1 MQRSTLKVLGNS
13 IAKRGMA
20 TEAQCKLLIIYNVFL
35 LYYIYFF
42 NIKEG

>member
-20 TEAQCKLLIIYNVFL
+20 TEAQCMLLIMLNL
-35 LYYIYFF
+35 FF
-42 NIKEG
+42 